1 MAARTDHES
10 HAREALDAAWES
22 ARAAWPEVALPKGVF
37 VAHLAALVSA
47 PAGEPAGEKDPFR
60 DVHVADLYLAC
71 ACGHQDPIAIRA
83 LEHDHLARMPRFI
96 RKTSAD
102 LAFAD
107 EVIQTLRCR
116 LLLRDAG
123 PSKILEYAG
132 RGSLGAW
139 LRVTAIRIA
148 QTMRRGEKPQSPLAE
163 HDLVGASIDREVE
176 ALREKL
182 GPRATEAL
190 RDSLRGLSAEQRNL
204 LRLHYFDGLSFERI
218 GALFR
223 VNRATACR
231 RVAEAR
237 RVILEQTRRSLR
249 EGLSLRESEID
260 ALTKLLRSQID
271 VSMSSLLEAH

>member
-1 MAARTDHES
+1 MAARTDHEA
-10 HAREALDAAWES
+10 HPREALDAAWEK
-22 ARAAWPEVALPKGVF
+22 ARAAWPEIALPKETF
-37 VAHLAALVSA
+37 VAHLAALVPA
-47 PAGEPAGEKDPFR
+47 PAGENDPFR

-71 ACGHQDPIAIRA
+71 ACGHEDPIAIRA

-96 RKTSAD
+96 RKTSSD
-102 LAFAD
+102 VAFAD

-116 LLLRDAG
+116 LLLRDGG

-139 LRVTAIRIA
+139 LRVAAIRIA
-148 QTMRRGEKPQSPLAE
+148 QTIRRGEKPQIQLAN
-163 HDLVGASIDREVE
+163 HDVVGASIDREVD
-176 ALREKL
+176 ALRAKL
-182 GPRATEAL
+182 GPGATEAL

-231 RVAEAR
+231 WVAEAR
-237 RVILEQTRRSLR
+237 RAILEQTRRSLR
-249 EGLSLRESEID
+249 ERLALRESEID

-271 VSMSSLLEAH
+271 VSISSLLESV